1 MTHIVIMDAGIGV
14 LHQPFE
20 YMIFLVLHQFHCDFS
35 LSLGKSGF
43 SKIPF

>member
-1 MTHIVIMDAGIGV
+1 MESFGLWELAGPIEN
-14 LHQPFE
+14 Q
-20 YMIFLVLHQFHCDFS
+20 VLHQFHCDFS